1 LGALP
6 CGWRGLPV
14 HVLRGSSQLDSTI
27 KVMYNTPPAEGL
39 ALFISFEGID
49 GCGKSTQ
56 IAIFEA
62 MLKDKGISP
71 VITLEPGGTRIGEAI
86 RKILLDVNNTQ
97 LTPFTEL
104 FLYEADRA
112 QHVSE
117 VIKPA
122 LEAGKWVICDRY
134 YDATTVYQG
143 LVLQGYEGLIEQLN
157 LEACSHI
164 TPEVTFLLDCPA
176 EIGLRRIEGR
186 RRDEREED
194 RFDRKTLDFHT
205 RIRYGYLALAS
216 KHRERFT
223 IIDSTLGKEQ
233 VAIKIREAILPYL

>member
-1 LGALP
+1 M
-6 CGWRGLPV
+6 
-14 HVLRGSSQLDSTI
+14 QLDSAI
-27 KVMYNTPPAEGL
+27 EVMYNTPPEGRL
-39 ALFISFEGID
+39 ELFITFEGIA

-56 IAIFEA
+56 IPIFEA

-71 VITLEPGGTRIGEAI
+71 VITQEPGGTRIGEAI
-86 RKILLDVNNTQ
+86 RKILLDVDNTQ
-97 LTPFTEL
+97 LTPLTEL

-122 LEAGKWVICDRY
+122 LEAGTWVICDRY

-143 LVLQGYEGLIEQLN
+143 VVLQGYEGLIEQLN

-164 TPEVTFLLDCPA
+164 TPELTFLLDCPA
-176 EIGLRRIEGR
+176 EIGLSRIEERGR
-186 RRDEREED
+186 NHTEKD

-205 RIRYGYLALAS
+205 RIRYGYLALAA

-223 IIDSTLGKEQ
+223 IIDARLSREQ
-233 VAIKIREAILPYL
+233 VAIQIGEAISTYL